1 MLYFNTYSTCRG
13 KVIDWHLSRSSLYS
27 ESPFAIYYCS
37 DSSGQRSSDSTTI
50 LRSLVRQLCW
60 SAASTTISEPVQQ
73 IYERLKRDRPKDGLL
88 SHHQCE
94 KILKEIFEHDTGARI
109 FIDALD
115 ECDDPKEVLGVL
127 SAISTAGEGTVKIF
141 ATSRKEVLR
150 LAKDE
155 FPDACFL
162 EVEQLS
168 TRVDMETYI
177 QREVRERKNH
187 LRLLRGERPDL
198 EDRLIEL
205 LSQRAGGM

>member
-1 MLYFNTYSTCRG
+1 MYT
-13 KVIDWHLSRSSLYS
+13 
-27 ESPFAIYYCS
+27 ESPFAFYYCS

-50 LRSLVRQLCW
+50 LRSFVRQLCW
-60 SAASTTISEPVQQ
+60 CAASTTVSEPVQQ

-88 SHHQCE
+88 SYDECE
-94 KILKEIFEHDTGARI
+94 KILKEIFEHGTGARI

-115 ECDDPKEVLGVL
+115 ECDDPEKVLDVLGSV
-127 SAISTAGEGTVKIF
+127 SAIGKGTVKIF
-141 ATSRKEVLR
+141 ATSRTEVLR
-150 LAKDE
+150 LAKGE

-162 EVEQLS
+162 ELDELS

-177 QREVRERKNH
+177 QREVRERKPY